1 MSVSLA
7 VIATFKT
14 VSITALITVPVSS
27 VLGAVSTLL
36 VTRANEAANRRRERY
51 AQAVET
57 LVAWTEF
64 PYRVRRRADDNP
76 ATLAALANHGHDI
89 QERLACHQVWIA
101 TDHPN
106 LAHTYA
112 ETRAA
117 LDQAIGPAISSA
129 WDSAAITK
137 ATDMNLNGWGPDTKC
152 RKVITDLQHEI
163 EKRFGLRRFRRQ
175 KGQSDR
181 KG

>member
-1 MSVSLA
+1 MSVAL
-7 VIATFKT
+7 VLVATVKT
-14 VSITALITVPVSS
+14 VSITALIAVPISS
-27 VLGAVSTLL
+27 VLTAVATLL
-36 VTRANEAANRRRERY
+36 VTRANEATNRRRERY

-76 ATLAALANHGHDI
+76 TTLTSLANHGHDI

-106 LAHTYA
+106 LARTYA
-112 ETRAA
+112 KTRAT
-117 LDQAIGPAISSA
+117 LDQTVGPAISSA
-129 WDSAAITK
+129 WECAPVTK
-137 ATDMNLNGWGPDTKC
+137 ATDMNLSGWGPDATCK
-152 RKVITDLQHEI
+152 KAITDLQHEI

-175 KGQSDR
+175 EDQSA
-181 KG
+181 